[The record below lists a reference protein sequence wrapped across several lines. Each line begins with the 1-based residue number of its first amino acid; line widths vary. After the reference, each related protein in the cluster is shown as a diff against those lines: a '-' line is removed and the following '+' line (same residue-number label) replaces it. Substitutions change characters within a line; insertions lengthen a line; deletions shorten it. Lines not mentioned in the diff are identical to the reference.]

1 MNRRSAPE
9 PETLEDQARVHA
21 DLGDEPGP
29 SSSDGPEAT
38 CPEVGRDPATI
49 GRSAGVEVAPLAR
62 AEDADAPPGAISGTT
77 EEIADAFRTFGAAG
91 FTRLEL
97 MISPQTSAALDA
109 MAPVLELLAS
119 D

>member
-1 MNRRSAPE
+1 MTLSKSRAPHWPRLCKCSTSE
-9 PETLEDQARVHA
+9 RAVSLLSTDSRYRA
-21 DLGDEPGP
+21 
-29 SSSDGPEAT
+29 SSSDAT
-38 CPEVGRDPATI
+38 GAQYSLYSTI
-49 GRSAGVEVAPLAR
+49 AAASR
-62 AEDADAPPGAISGTT
+62 TT